1 MNGGGVP
8 YVLGLVKESNT
19 ALDVQRKAAETLA
32 TITSRTDL
40 LGKMIKHGMVRN
52 LCLMPSNPM
61 QRCDRSARSP
71 FPLLEW
77 LHWAALILLF
87 CFNCLFAACYSML
100 TGRCSD
106 KEPVLDAEQG

>member
-1 MNGGGVP
+1 MP

-52 LCLMPSNPM
+52 LCLMPSNPTLRPICSFSFFHCLNGVTG
-61 QRCDRSARSP
+61 QHRSYCSAPIDCLLLAIACCRC
-71 FPLLEW
+71 
-77 LHWAALILLF
+77 
-87 CFNCLFAACYSML
+87 
-100 TGRCSD
+100 
-106 KEPVLDAEQG
+106 